1 MPKKAK
7 DIMTSPVVTVNQ
19 NSTVYEAI
27 ELISKCS
34 FSGLLV
40 TDSEGILVG
49 ILSEADI
56 LKYSQKDSVV
66 PLVSLSG
73 WISPHT
79 EINDI
84 AAVRK
89 GADLLKS
96 TPVNK
101 VMTKKIISVDKNSSV
116 HDVAKIMNKKDINRL
131 PVVNEEGIVEGI
143 ITRSDMVRA
152 MATGLQ

>member
-1 MPKKAK
+1 MPKKASDVMK
-7 DIMTSPVVTVNQ
+7 SPVVTINQ
-19 NSTVYEAI
+19 NQTIYEAI

-49 ILSEADI
+49 ILSETDI
-56 LKYSQKDSVV
+56 LKYSQKDSIV
-66 PLVSLSG
+66 PLISLSG

-79 EINDI
+79 EISDI

-96 TPVNK
+96 TPVKK
-101 VMTKKIISVDKNSSV
+101 VMTKKVISVDKNSSV
-116 HDVAKIMNKKDINRL
+116 YDAAQIMNKKNINRL
-131 PVVNEEGIVEGI
+131 PVVDDEGLVVGI

-152 MATGLQ
+152 IAAGL